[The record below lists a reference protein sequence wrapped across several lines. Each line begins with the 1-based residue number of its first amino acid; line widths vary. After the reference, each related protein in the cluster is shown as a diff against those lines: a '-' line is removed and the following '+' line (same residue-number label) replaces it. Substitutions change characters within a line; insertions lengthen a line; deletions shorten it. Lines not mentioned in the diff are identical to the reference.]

1 MYSPDRLSLPPPHP
15 LLLHR
20 HSLPDRPPPVPPHGV
35 FPSTA
40 AAAVYNSRLQHYASP
55 LQQLQQVPYRSLQQ
69 PQQYRSQEW
78 HHPQFSPASSSSLW
92 SPGSTGLHGHRSS
105 SSLTVPSHTV
115 PRRVMVRECERELSG
130 ALQKMLRRDGM
141 EGSKITGDWEW
152 RRSALPLIQIT
163 TLINCK
169 ESLMGAKGRSE
180 KAIRAALKVGTA
192 VESAI
197 ERFVAVGETIAD
209 ENPDVQ
215 PEMYD
220 ACHEARL
227 AGASMSNLSCVPS
240 EGMNGVEAAIDKQ
253 VIVRASRQLLSSVT
267 RVLLLADRVL
277 VKNIV
282 RAEDKVA
289 YSLSRLEITQSFTE
303 FVRIFAEFGGEM
315 VELAH
320 KSGDRQHDLKSEKR
334 RAQVGVARTSLER
347 TTMLLLTSS
356 KCLLRHPESES
367 ARQCRD
373 GVFYQMRIALQ
384 LIATCI
390 CDGVLPIENDRY
402 CSGNPDEPLDIGIQ
416 LTANAAIRQLTEM
429 LDMVRMTSRVGTGV
443 RERLVSAIDALCE
456 LTQDFTDSAY
466 TTHHHREQVLDFL
479 EECRFEMTNLIQ
491 PEVSSRDDTMDVMR
505 NEGLEV
511 TVERLNRR
519 LRDLSKQLQIV
530 AMEQLSE
537 VFGANED
544 QVLMSSI
551 KACAVSGDIDGVERY
566 LDKFREHAEHMQ
578 EVCRLLHHISIT
590 DSLHVSTGHCERN
603 MRAFAPLTLLAGR
616 TLCMHPSSRIAREN
630 LEVFCDTWSQI
641 LNDLSRLT
649 KESDAASNGRLA
661 AERQAYMSL
670 PRPGV
675 RHSPLT
681 HSSSS
686 HSPIN
691 SSLSPPSLSQQ
702 STVHSMARVRPP
714 ALISSAS
721 NLLSL
726 SRGNLSP
733 SSGLYHSTERLVPPP
748 KPPRTMRRK
757 RSRESQEVS
766 HTFYDGSG
774 EESGEE
780 RKEREE
786 REESGGGR
794 DERGEVV
801 LRHGRGEKEEREE
814 EKRQFEY
821 RMSLILDRLEE

>member
-1 MYSPDRLSLPPPHP
+1 
-15 LLLHR
+15 
-20 HSLPDRPPPVPPHGV
+20 PHGTYN
-35 FPSTA
+35 PA
-40 AAAVYNSRLQHYASP
+40 APYGSSFMQHNRYPATM
-55 LQQLQQVPYRSLQQ
+55 QQLQQPFAYRSLQQ
-69 PQQYRSQEW
+69 PQQPLQQEYRSQEW
-78 HHPQFSPASSSSLW
+78 VHPQFSPASSSSLW
-92 SPGSTGLHGHRSS
+92 SPGSSGTHHHTNRSG
-105 SSLTVPSHTV
+105 SSLTVPSFHHTV
-115 PRRVMVRECERELSG
+115 PRRVKVSECEKELNG
-130 ALQKMLRRDGM
+130 ALQKMLRG
-141 EGSKITGDWEW
+141 EGLEGGGRGRIRGDWEW
-152 RRSALPLIQIT
+152 RRSAFPLIQIT

-180 KAIRAALKVGTA
+180 KAIRAALKVGSA

-227 AGASMSNLSCVPS
+227 AGASMSNLSCMPN
-240 EGMNGVEAAIDKQ
+240 EGMSGPESAIDKQ

-277 VKNIV
+277 VKQII

-289 YSLSRLEITQSFTE
+289 YSLSRLETTRSFTD
-303 FVRIFAEFGGEM
+303 FVKIFAEFGGEM
-315 VELAH
+315 VDLAH
-320 KSGDRQHDLKSEKR
+320 RSGDRQHDMKSEKR
-334 RAQVGVARTSLER
+334 RAQMGVARTSLER

-373 GVFYQMRIALQ
+373 GVFYQMRVALQ

-390 CDGVLPIENDRY
+390 SDGVLPIETDRY
-402 CSGNPDEPLDIGIQ
+402 CPSNPDEPLDIGIQ

-551 KACAVSGDIDGVERY
+551 KACAVSGDIDGVEKY

-590 DSLHVSTGHCERN
+590 DGLHVSTGHCERN
-603 MRAFAPLTLLAGR
+603 MRAFAPLCLLAGR

-675 RHSPLT
+675 RPSPSSPLT
-681 HSSSS
+681 SSS
-686 HSPIN
+686 HSPIHS
-691 SSLSPPSLSQQ
+691 SSLSPPIQ
-702 STVHSMARVRPP
+702 STVHSIARIRPP

-726 SRGNLSP
+726 SRGNLSL
-733 SSGLYHSTERLVPPP
+733 SSGLYPSTDRLIPPP
-748 KPPRTMRRK
+748 KPPRVMRK
-757 RSRESQEVS
+757 RSRESQEVT

-774 EESGEE
+774 EES
-780 RKEREE
+780 EREE
-786 REESGGGR
+786 ESGR

-801 LRHGRGEKEEREE
+801 LRHGKGEREEREE